1 MARKII
7 LGLSIIF
14 LLISFF
20 SPGLVRAQAVPTQ
33 VPPSSLEKFQQS
45 LESCAGGSM
54 SLDCWIGGAEQ
65 VDPNAPSGVMPAI
78 TNSLT
83 TMIIGPMPTPGAT
96 SYKPGGAVGG
106 IGSFVAALYANP
118 PASSVEY
125 FADLGQNLG
134 ILAKPAYAQG
144 IGFEG
149 LKPLLPVWKAFRNIA
164 YIFFV
169 IIFVV
174 MGFAIMFRVKLDPQT
189 AISIQTAI
197 PRVVVALLLVTFSY
211 AIAGLLIDL
220 IYLGIGLIIGLMAAG
235 GLFTPAEAGS
245 LQTQFLTGGFPQ
257 VIGAAFRASGNILP
271 IALIGGIIGA
281 AVGGLIGSAAA
292 GLGAVPGAVIG
303 GLVGGGL
310 IVLILSIII
319 LFVLLKLFLEL
330 LKTYINIILAIIL
343 GPLQIMLGVLPGVN
357 GFSTWFKN
365 LFANVMVFPA
375 VAAFLLITRVL
386 MNKMTTG
393 GDLWTPPMLG
403 MPLLMA
409 NVVPPLIALG
419 FLLILHKVPEMVRE
433 ALGVKPLPFGGIG
446 EAFGPIQ
453 GAIGFGKGLAGQ
465 AVREGITQT
474 VGPRFYPASYR
485 QPPAGGPQVGGPGAP
500 GGAPVP

>member
-45 LESCAGGSM
+45 LEGCTSGSM
-54 SLDCWIGGAEQ
+54 NLDCWIGGAEQ

-96 SYKPGGAVGG
+96 TYKPGGAVGG
-106 IGSFVAALYANP
+106 ISAFIAALYANP

-125 FADLGQNLG
+125 FADLGRNLG

-189 AISIQTAI
+189 VISIQTAI

-220 IYLGIGLIIGLMAAG
+220 IYLAIGLVIGLMAAG
-235 GLFTPAEAGS
+235 GLFKPQEALD
-245 LQTQFLTGGFPQ
+245 LQKQFLTGGFLQ
-257 VIGAAFRASGNILP
+257 VIVAAFRATGNILP
-271 IALIGGIIGA
+271 IALVGGIIGA
-281 AVGGLIGSAAA
+281 AVGALTTGNP
-292 GLGAVPGAVIG
+292 AVAVIG

-310 IVLILSIII
+310 ILLILSIII

-330 LKTYINIILAIIL
+330 LKTYINIILAVIL
-343 GPLQIMLGVLPGVN
+343 GPLQIMIGVLPGVN
-357 GFSTWFKN
+357 GFGTWFRN
-365 LFANVMVFPA
+365 LLANVMVFPA
-375 VAAFLLITRVL
+375 VAAFLLIARVL
-386 MNKMTTG
+386 MNKMTQG
-393 GDLWTPPMLG
+393 GDIWTPPMLG
-403 MPLLMA
+403 MPLLTA
-409 NVVPPLIALG
+409 NIVPALIALG

-433 ALGVKPLPFGGIG
+433 ALGVKPMPFGAAFG
-446 EAFGPIQ
+446 EAVGFPGRAVGYGIRGVSIATDIGRAKTTRFGT
-453 GAIGFGKGLAGQ
+453 K
-465 AVREGITQT
+465 E
-474 VGPRFYPASYR
+474 
-485 QPPAGGPQVGGPGAP
+485 PGAP
-500 GGAPVP
+500 AEPGAP